1 MLDPKQMIQQLG
13 IIAAE
18 GDKTPAMAVSQLSD
32 DQWSSIIQKAKDRAV
47 PQSMSGTPGT
57 DQAGAVTR
65 Y

>member
-1 MLDPKQMIQQLG
+1 MLDPKQMVQQLG

-32 DQWSSIIQKAKDRAV
+32 DQWTKIIQQAKDRAV
-47 PQSMSGTPGT
+47 PQSLSGTSGT
-57 DQAGAVTR
+57 DQSGAVAR